1 MTSNAPPRALPY
13 HRLARLRPEAARW
26 WRPVVVVISA
36 AAIAVVLFF
45 ALVVSG
51 ILTSLIPGVPD
62 ASPELDDP
70 SNPMDTAMG
79 LGILAVMMPAV
90 LGAYRFLGGRRG
102 AAAGTVHSVAGRF
115 RWSLALRAAAVVI
128 PVFAVVNGAS
138 VVFSGTSFGEPQQ
151 RGMVLAVLLIVVVAV
166 PLQCAAEEYVF
177 RALPMQVCGTWLRSP
192 LWGIL
197 LPVPLFV
204 IGHEYDVWGQI
215 DIAVF
220 AVSMG
225 LLAWKTGGIE
235 LPIVVHTANNLT
247 LFLMSPFAP
256 ATVAQGA
263 VDPRM
268 LLVSVPATVLTT
280 VALWLWVSHREG
292 IGFLTPVRGACT
304 SSADGDHLRAAVL
317 EQPLDPVLAADARF
331 AMPGQRE
338 LR

>member
-1 MTSNAPPRALPY
+1 MSPRNLPY

-26 WRPVVVVISA
+26 WRPIVVVVGA

-45 ALVVSG
+45 VLLIGGLLA
-51 ILTSLIPGVPD
+51 SLIPGVPG

-70 SNPMDTAMG
+70 GNPMDTAMG
-79 LGILAVMMPAV
+79 LGILAVMTPAV

-115 RWSLALRAAAVVI
+115 RWTLALRAAAVVI

-138 VVFSGTSFGEPQQ
+138 VVLSGASFDVPQQ
-151 RGMVLAVLLIVVVAV
+151 RGMVVALLLIVLLAV

-220 AVSMG
+220 AVAMG
-225 LLAWKTGGIE
+225 LLTWKTGGIE

-256 ATVAQGA
+256 ATVAQGP
-263 VDPRM
+263 VDPRA
-268 LLVSVPATVLTT
+268 LLISIPVTVLTT
-280 VALWLWVSHREG
+280 LALWLWVSRREG
-292 IGFLTPVRGACT
+292 LDFLIPVRGT
-304 SSADGDHLRAAVL
+304 ERSPADGDHLRIAVL
-317 EQPLDPVLAADARF
+317 EQPLDPVLAADAGF
-331 AMPGQRE
+331 AVPGQRE

>member
-1 MTSNAPPRALPY
+1 MTSTASPLFLPY

-26 WRPVVVVISA
+26 WRPLLVVIVA
-36 AAIAVVLFF
+36 AVIALVLF
-45 ALVVSG
+45 AIVLVGGLLVS
-51 ILTSLIPGVPD
+51 LLPGVPD
-62 ASPELDDP
+62 PSPELDDP
-70 SNPMDTAMG
+70 RNPMDTALG
-79 LGILAVMMPAV
+79 LATLAVMTPAV
-90 LGAYRFLGGRRG
+90 LWAYRFVGGRRG
-102 AAAGTVHSVAGRF
+102 AAAGSLHSVAGRF

-138 VVFSGTSFGEPQQ
+138 VVFSGASFDVPQQ
-151 RGMVLAVLLIVVVAV
+151 RGAVVAILLIVVVAV
-166 PLQCAAEEYVF
+166 PLQCAAEECVF
-177 RALPMQVCGTWLRSP
+177 RALPMQVCGIWLRSP

-204 IGHEYDVWGQI
+204 LGHEYDVWGQV

-220 AVSMG
+220 AVAMG

-268 LLVSVPATVLTT
+268 LLISIPITVLTT
-280 VALWLWVSHREG
+280 LGLWAWVSRREG
-292 IGFLTPVRGACT
+292 IGFLTPVRGAGR
-304 SSADGDHLRAAVL
+304 SEAARVPAGAVL
-317 EQPLDPVLAADARF
+317 HSVN
-331 AMPGQRE
+331 G
-338 LR
+338 